1 MSFFEPEYDDL
12 HLDYEQLRRQ
22 KSALSL
28 EMDYVDACKEIG
40 IIKNYKVSLEGC
52 TCTDFSRR
60 HKPCK
65 HMYCLAMELGV
76 FEVDA
81 AELEELTKTV
91 GNNKECGSNIQ
102 MYPVKYEYITCATPP
117 KDYVV
122 IDFETAN
129 NRADSVCQLGIAVV
143 ENNSIVETKSYLIRP
158 PYNDFRNSRIH
169 GIKLEDVRDK
179 KTFRE
184 LWEEIK
190 PYIEGRTVA
199 AYNLFFDLGCLFAT
213 IEYYGIEKPFFRAF
227 DILAYLKLCK
237 QCKSYKLTSVSKEF
251 GLKHKAHDAESDSK
265 VAAEIEILLAQEFS
279 GVTTN
284 IYYLGEQSIFEA
296 VAKSRISIEM
306 VIDYTKELIK
316 RDEELNY
323 DAYKSLLK
331 LLEQVAA
338 HNDSGQL
345 YQNCG
350 MLYEKFGKIKR
361 ALSYYKKALSL
372 DANLKLKTKIQR
384 LESELKKLGA

>member
-1 MSFFEPEYDDL
+1 M
-12 HLDYEQLRRQ
+12 
-22 KSALSL
+22 
-28 EMDYVDACKEIG
+28 
-40 IIKNYKVSLEGC
+40 
-52 TCTDFSRR
+52 
-60 HKPCK
+60 
-65 HMYCLAMELGV
+65 
-76 FEVDA
+76 
-81 AELEELTKTV
+81 
-91 GNNKECGSNIQ
+91 
-102 MYPVKYEYITCATPP
+102 
-117 KDYVV
+117 
-122 IDFETAN
+122 
-129 NRADSVCQLGIAVV
+129 
-143 ENNSIVETKSYLIRP
+143 
-158 PYNDFRNSRIH
+158 
-169 GIKLEDVRDK
+169 
-179 KTFRE
+179 
-184 LWEEIK
+184 
-190 PYIEGRTVA
+190 
-199 AYNLFFDLGCLFAT
+199 
-213 IEYYGIEKPFFRAF
+213 
-227 DILAYLKLCK
+227 
-237 QCKSYKLTSVSKEF
+237 
-251 GLKHKAHDAESDSK
+251 KHKAHDAESDSK